1 MLPVG
6 SLISS
11 ATAVLGLM
19 AAAIA
24 VFGFIWQAPF
34 ALARRGDQAVRA
46 ATVVGG
52 LVGFG
57 AATAAVIVDYLW

>member
-1 MLPVG
+1 MIPVG

-11 ATAVLGLM
+11 ATGVVGFM

-24 VFGFIWQAPF
+24 VFGFLWQAPS
-34 ALARRGDQAVRA
+34 ALSQKEDRSVRA

-57 AATAAVIVDYLW
+57 FAVVAVMVEYMW